1 MMTAA
6 RRDAEN
12 TASSGQSETALSHI
26 GVGRRAVAI
35 IIDSFVLLIPY
46 FVLGFLIGSIT
57 GETGGGGFQLEGGSA
72 FVLMGLLGLVGFG
85 YFILPEAYYGQ
96 TVGKRLVGV
105 RVVSEDG
112 TEIGFSDVVIRNVLR
127 IIDGIAV
134 YLVGALFIWLS
145 DDNQRLGD
153 RVGNT
158 VVVST

>member
-1 MMTAA
+1 MSAAQQTA
-6 RRDAEN
+6 ET
-12 TASSGQSETALSHI
+12 TASPAQSETALSHI

-46 FVLGFLIGSIT
+46 FILGFLIGSIT

-72 FVLMGLLGLVGFG
+72 FLLMGLLGLIGFG
-85 YFILPEAYYGQ
+85 YFILLEAYYGQ

-105 RVVSEDG
+105 RVVSVDG
-112 TEIGFSDVVIRNVLR
+112 TAIGFSDSVMRNVLR

-134 YLVGALFIWLS
+134 YLLGALFIWLS
-145 DDNQRLGD
+145 DDNQRIGD

-158 VVVST
+158 VVVSS